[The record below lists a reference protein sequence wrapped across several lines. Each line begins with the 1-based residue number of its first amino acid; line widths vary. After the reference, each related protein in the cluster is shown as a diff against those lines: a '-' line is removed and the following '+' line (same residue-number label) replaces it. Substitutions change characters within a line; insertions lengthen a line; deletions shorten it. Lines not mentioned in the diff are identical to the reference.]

1 MKASEFTVPAP
12 LFILGSPRSFTS
24 VICAIL
30 GQHPAHYGVPE
41 LNLFIEP
48 DMRRLWLRLTGQ
60 RQFMM
65 HGLLRVIAQ
74 LYAGEQTLA
83 SIDMA
88 RRWILR
94 RLSCSTGE
102 VYGEL
107 AAQVAPLRIVDKS
120 PVYCASPRYLRRIAE
135 TFPEACY
142 LHLIRHPRTQGESLL
157 RVSPLLAAM
166 ENAYDYSTLPPTLD
180 PQVAWCRT
188 QNHILTFLAD
198 IPWERQ
204 RVIRGEDFLSN
215 PEPHLRALA
224 SWLGVTDKL
233 AAMESM
239 LHPEASPYACLGPL
253 GAHLGNDINFLK
265 EPHFR
270 PGCIAASSLA
280 GPLPW
285 RSDGQGFNAQT
296 LQLAERLG
304 YA

>member
-1 MKASEFTVPAP
+1 MNASKTTASAP

-24 VICAIL
+24 VICAML

-65 HGLLRVIAQ
+65 HGLLRAIAQ
-74 LYAGEQTLA
+74 IYAGEQTLA
-83 SIDMA
+83 SIDLA

-94 RLSCSTGE
+94 RLSRTTGE
-102 VYGEL
+102 VYREL
-107 AAQVAPLRIVDKS
+107 AIRVSPLRIVDKS

-142 LHLIRHPRTQGESLL
+142 IHLVRHPRTQGESLL
-157 RVSPLLAAM
+157 RLNPLLAAM

-180 PQVAWCRT
+180 PQVTWCRT
-188 QNHILTFLAD
+188 QSHILAFLAD

-204 RVIRGEDFLSN
+204 RTIRGEDLLN
-215 PEPHLRALA
+215 DPESHLRMCAT
-224 SWLGVTDKL
+224 WLGVADSPE
-233 AAMESM
+233 AMEAM
-239 LHPEASPYACLGPL
+239 LHPEASPYASLGPF

-265 EPHFR
+265 DPRFR
-270 PGCIAASSLA
+270 PGRITASSLV
-280 GPLPW
+280 GRLPW
-285 RSDGQGFNAQT
+285 RSDGRGFNPQT

-304 YA
+304 YV